1 MFQIRFQL
9 YRQVHLCF
17 FDNYLKGLLRDCMVA
32 NNLCKIIY
40 DINILNYSIYFKD
53 KLILDVAEKFQ
64 GQASLRN
71 LKRHLTTS
79 WWKFKNPL
87 QKSWSVV
94 SSRRKTW
101 ILRKVI
107 KTSLRLVE
115 TTCIYLMLLGKIS
128 TNARLSNI

>member
-1 MFQIRFQL
+1 
-9 YRQVHLCF
+9 
-17 FDNYLKGLLRDCMVA
+17 MVA

-79 WWKFKNPL
+79 WWKFKN
-87 QKSWSVV
+87 
-94 SSRRKTW
+94 
-101 ILRKVI
+101 
-107 KTSLRLVE
+107 
-115 TTCIYLMLLGKIS
+115 LL
-128 TNARLSNI
+128 